1 MKCIAAVVMMA
12 VALAV
17 AEGSVLPLSWS
28 APLALAAPHT
38 TVVQQNLGAS
48 LIHAAPWAHAIA
60 PAPAISYAAHASV
73 IPTTIVQQP
82 AIAVIAQKEG
92 RYLAATRGAIH
103 DAPLA
108 GHAISQQSLNLAPAP
123 GTL

>member
-17 AEGSVLPLSWS
+17 AEGSIVPLAYSS
-28 APLALAAPHT
+28 PLALAAPHT
-38 TVVQQNLGAS
+38 TVVQQNLGAP
-48 LIHAAPWAHAIA
+48 LIHAAPLAYSAI
-60 PAPAISYAAHASV
+60 APAISYAAHASV
-73 IPTTIVQQP
+73 IPTAYVHQP
-82 AIAVIAQKEG
+82 AIAVLAQKEG
-92 RYLAATRGAIH
+92 RYVAATRGAVH

>member
-38 TVVQQNLGAS
+38 TVIQQNLGAP

-60 PAPAISYAAHASV
+60 APAISYAAHASV

-82 AIAVIAQKEG
+82 AIAVIAQKEA

>member
-12 VALAV
+12 VVLAV
-17 AEGSVLPLSWS
+17 AEGSLLPLSWT
-28 APLALAAPHT
+28 APLALAAPQT
-38 TVVQQNLGAS
+38 TVIQQNLGAP
-48 LIHAAPWAHAIA
+48 LLHAAPLIS
-60 PAPAISYAAHASV
+60 APAISHAVHASI

-92 RYLAATRGAIH
+92 RYVAATRGAVH
-103 DAPLA
+103 DAPLP
-108 GHAISQQSLNLAPAP
+108 GHAISQQSLNLASAP

>member
-17 AEGSVLPLSWS
+17 TEGSILPLSWTG
-28 APLALAAPHT
+28 PLALAAPQT
-38 TVVQQNLGAS
+38 TVIQQNLGAP
-48 LIHAAPWAHAIA
+48 LLHAAPWAHTIA
-60 PAPAISYAAHASV
+60 TPAISHAIHASV
-73 IPTTIVQQP
+73 IPTIPIVQQP
-82 AIAVIAQKEG
+82 TIAVIAQKEG
-92 RYLAATRGAIH
+92 RYLAATRGAVH